1 MMGVADILAIWA
13 VPVFILL
20 IFAAGFVRKVPL
32 FDEFTAGA
40 ADGLR
45 SCVKVIPALVALM
58 TAVAMLQASGALD
71 VLTRLLQPLAER
83 IGLPPEVVPMA
94 LMRPVSGSGS
104 LADAGKCLSAI
115 RTGQHGGAGGQ
126 RAAILH
132 RNHLLH
138 HRGLLRFGAHP

>member
-71 VLTRLLQPLAER
+71 VLTRAMENLQAFFR
-83 IGLPPEVVPMA
+83 SGD
-94 LMRPVSGSGS
+94 MRAAGRS
-104 LADAGKCLSAI
+104 AGKRQPGEGCG
-115 RTGQHGGAGGQ
+115 T
-126 RAAILH
+126 
-132 RNHLLH
+132 
-138 HRGLLRFGAHP
+138 